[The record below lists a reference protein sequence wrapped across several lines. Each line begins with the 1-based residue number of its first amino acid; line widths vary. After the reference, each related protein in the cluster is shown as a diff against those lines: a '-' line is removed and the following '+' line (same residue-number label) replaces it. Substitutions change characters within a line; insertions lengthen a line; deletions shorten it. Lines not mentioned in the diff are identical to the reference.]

1 MVHAW
6 AADQRLLL
14 GQIAV
19 DDKSNEI
26 TAVPKLLEMLSLKGC
41 IVTADAMSCQRAIAA
56 QVIEQ
61 GGDYVLALKGNQ
73 GSLHDDVRT
82 FLDDPERPAEARH
95 TTVDGE
101 HGRIETRT
109 SHRCRPRSHGSKSS
123 MPAGAGRHRHDGPT
137 REIAGKSTTE
147 RSYYLLSTPLSAEM
161 FAAVTRAHWGV
172 ENGLHWVLDVIFA
185 YGLGNALTF
194 PLHVGAT
201 AVLLG
206 RAADGRRRD
215 AHPAGAPADDLLRRA
230 HALRV
235 DPRRRVARPRRRLGA
250 PARAASRRARRCRGT
265 SASGGASAS
274 APTSSTASARPRC
287 CTSSSRTATATSA
300 TAPPASPVPGY
311 EVKLVDDDGEPAAD
325 GEEGALWVRGPSAC
339 AGYWN
344 QREQE
349 PRDVPRPVDAHR
361 RSLPARRRRLL
372 HLRGRADDML
382 KVGGIWVS
390 PFEVESALGR
400 ARRRARGRGRR
411 PRRTTTASSS
421 RTRSSCCKDR
431 RAASEALGRGAE
443 GVREGAARAVQVP
456 ALDRVRRPSCR
467 RRRPARSSASS
478 CASG

>member
-172 ENGLHWVLDVIFA
+172 ENGLHWVLDVTMNEDQA
-185 YGLGNALTF
+185 RHCKDHGPENA
-194 PLHVGAT
+194 
-201 AVLLG
+201 
-206 RAADGRRRD
+206 
-215 AHPAGAPADDLLRRA
+215 LLRRL
-230 HALRV
+230 ALNL
-235 DPRRRVARPRRRLGA
+235 AKLEGSKGSMKGTLK
-250 PARAASRRARRCRGT
+250 RAGWDNAFLT
-265 SASGGASAS
+265 S
-274 APTSSTASARPRC
+274 
-287 CTSSSRTATATSA
+287 
-300 TAPPASPVPGY
+300 
-311 EVKLVDDDGEPAAD
+311 
-325 GEEGALWVRGPSAC
+325 
-339 AGYWN
+339 
-344 QREQE
+344 
-349 PRDVPRPVDAHR
+349 
-361 RSLPARRRRLL
+361 LL
-372 HLRGRADDML
+372 AQFRNSHMR
-382 KVGGIWVS
+382 
-390 PFEVESALGR
+390 
-400 ARRRARGRGRR
+400 
-411 PRRTTTASSS
+411 
-421 RTRSSCCKDR
+421 
-431 RAASEALGRGAE
+431 
-443 GVREGAARAVQVP
+443 
-456 ALDRVRRPSCR
+456 
-467 RRRPARSSASS
+467 
-478 CASG
+478 